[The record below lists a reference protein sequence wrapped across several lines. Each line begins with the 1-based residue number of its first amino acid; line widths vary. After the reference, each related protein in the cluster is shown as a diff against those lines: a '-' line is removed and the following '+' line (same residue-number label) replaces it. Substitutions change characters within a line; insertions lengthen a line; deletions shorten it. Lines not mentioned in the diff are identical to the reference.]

1 MPVSLNLSHI
11 ILEELARIRKK
22 GQQMTYLR
30 PDSKSQVTIEY
41 SEKNKPIKI
50 IVLLFQLNIRFD
62 QEELMLKKIKDDIQ
76 KVLIPR

>member
-11 ILEELARIRKK
+11 ILEELFKIRKK
-22 GQQMTYLR
+22 GQQMIYLR

-50 IVLLFQLNIRFD
+50 DSIVISTQHDDFD
-62 QEELMLKKIKDDIQ
+62 QEELMLKKLKMIFRKF
-76 KVLIPR
+76 